1 VLQKPQ
7 RVAAK
12 KTGDRRN
19 SEGSASM
26 PVGMGRRVVGHTI
39 ITVPIEDLPFV
50 FFCIVERAAEVGRAP
65 VNMRQT
71 PGHERPTGGEE
82 RKPLSLFT
90 RNYNVRDI
98 RLLPELSCSI

>member
-7 RVAAK
+7 RAAAK

-39 ITVPIEDLPFV
+39 ITVPIEDLPLYSFV
-50 FFCIVERAAEVGRAP
+50 LLNA
-65 VNMRQT
+65 RQKLGV
-71 PGHERPTGGEE
+71 PQ
-82 RKPLSLFT
+82 
-90 RNYNVRDI
+90 
-98 RLLPELSCSI
+98 